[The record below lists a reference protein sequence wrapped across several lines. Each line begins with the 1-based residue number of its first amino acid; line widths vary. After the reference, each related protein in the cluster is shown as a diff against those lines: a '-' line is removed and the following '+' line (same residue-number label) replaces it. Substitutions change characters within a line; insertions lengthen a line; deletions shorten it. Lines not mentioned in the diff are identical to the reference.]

1 MHTEPIIRADIR
13 RNLDS
18 SFLSANETPITVVT
32 FTPSIDAKRPI
43 EAIRKENA
51 AILAWCRQYAIS
63 PASGMRRVGTQRLQ
77 VINQIVLTPEQ
88 AADIIGGDYPAMLH
102 EARRR
107 REQVEFF
114 ELEDE
119 KHHAVMKQTMKLS
132 PEIFD
137 GIVMI
142 AHYIREHPGLNIHQ
156 RTIHLPGIDTKFV
169 ERHRPQIELLLNE
182 GEFKLKDHRS
192 VEIIVCYRDPDHMA
206 ASSRRCDVIIPGYSD
221 TPFEYVPKTIVV
233 CENKHSAM
241 FMAPREGLIT
251 MMGVGYS
258 ASARMMTELRIAH
271 HPHLIYWGDIDL
283 EGLAILANTRKA
295 GLQITSICMD
305 AHTARKYK
313 NYDVIPQHTSKI
325 EINPVFLTEA
335 ERGAL
340 RMLKSGQIHRI
351 EQEKLPENYV
361 SHQLDLALGTK
372 VCSS

>member
-63 PASGMRRVGTQRLQ
+63 PAGGMRRVGTQRLQ

-88 AADIIGGDYPAMLH
+88 AADVIGEDYPAMLH

-142 AHYIREHPGLNIHQ
+142 ARYIREHPGLNIHQ
-156 RTIHLPGIDTKFV
+156 RTVRLPGIDTKFV
-169 ERHRPQIELLLNE
+169 ERYKTMIEMLLND

-192 VEIIVCYRDPDHMA
+192 VEIIVCYRDPKHLKN
-206 ASSRRCDVIIPGYSD
+206 ASRMCDVIIPGYSD
-221 TPFEYVPKTIVV
+221 TPFEYVPKAIVV

-241 FMAPREGLIT
+241 YMYPRDGLIT

-258 ASARMMTELRIAH
+258 AATRILTELRISN

-283 EGLAILANTRKA
+283 EGMAILANVRKA
-295 GLQITSICMD
+295 GVKIRSICMD
-305 AHTARKYK
+305 AHTAKKYAA
-313 NYDVIPQHTSKI
+313 YDVIPSHKSQVKLD
-325 EINPVFLTEA
+325 PLFLTAE

-340 RMLKSGQIHRI
+340 KMLESGRIHRI

-361 SHQLDLALGTK
+361 NHRLDIALGVVTK
-372 VCSS
+372 K